1 MNTLLHINNGLS
13 TKPSIKCCFHVFRT
27 EKPTLR
33 KQATFYPPLSL
44 LIVLRER
51 GVLRGFYLITVHYH
65 LKPTTNVCS
74 MCLFILE
81 RTHRTGVNHIEVEH
95 AF

>member
-1 MNTLLHINNGLS
+1 MAR
-13 TKPSIKCCFHVFRT
+13 KCCIHVFRT
-27 EKPTLR
+27 ETPTQR
-33 KQATFYPPLSL
+33 KQATLSSTKPANHTG
-44 LIVLRER
+44 ER
-51 GVLRGFYLITVHYH
+51 GVFRGFYLITVHYH

-74 MCLFILE
+74 KCQMCLFVLE